1 MLNTST
7 KGKLPLSDGHGQFVK
22 AMMLTPRFSAVNDIM
37 NQEYLFMDDEFDERD
52 ADVGPMTQ
60 GLVSHLHS
68 KLNMS

>member
-1 MLNTST
+1 
-7 KGKLPLSDGHGQFVK
+7 
-22 AMMLTPRFSAVNDIM
+22 MMLTPRFSAVNDIM